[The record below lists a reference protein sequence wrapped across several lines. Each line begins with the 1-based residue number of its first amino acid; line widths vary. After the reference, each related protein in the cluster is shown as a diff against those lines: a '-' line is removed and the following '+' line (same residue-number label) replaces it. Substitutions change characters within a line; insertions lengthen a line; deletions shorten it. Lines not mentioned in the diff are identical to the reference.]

1 MNIKF
6 AIVIDNKVIYNFFQE
21 RAFNVD
27 YTVKKDKNMKKTKV
41 IILSSLFALTF
52 GGILTSCGE
61 NNHGSTESSKQN
73 VGDTDVGL
81 TVSKTEVTLNVG
93 EEETITAS
101 TNDDSLY
108 TLSWTSSNKNVA
120 KVRNGVI
127 TAIAD
132 GEATITVNA
141 RKNKSI
147 TILQSKEIKVV
158 VTSHSITL
166 NETNI
171 TISLSSGTNTYQL
184 SATVNDD
191 NKNVTWSSDHE
202 DIASVSQSGLV
213 TGHKSGKATITV
225 TNGTLSASCVVT
237 VRAND
242 FSFAKEKVIATLG
255 TNLTLELKGTP
266 SADATYSID
275 DETIAS
281 VTNGIVTPKKI
292 GMSTI
297 HLASKEDGVDATCV
311 LIVKETGDA
320 EELMV
325 GKKAIAAQNPT
336 KWVYLCENEEN
347 VQIESTPTIEGG
359 LINVN
364 ILRVGDADG
373 NLKGANY
380 FYLRY
385 QPDATGGYSYK
396 ETLYF
401 YAEKEAKL
409 SINGGS
415 DTDYPAG
422 LNKVELTFDSS
433 DPADQAPTQIKF
445 KCTGKFDILPI
456 FEKTGEV
463 KRLTLSEKKKTLDLA
478 GEKEFTLTARIPGE
492 ENPQIEWSSN
502 NEAVATV
509 ENGKVTALSKGVATI
524 TAISGSFSA
533 SCDVTVID
541 STVEDNRI
549 DLPSGNNATVVK
561 AENRG
566 KWFYFDGKG
575 SKTSERKISQD
586 GKTIDFVIT
595 SNDGGKDAFS
605 YLRYAPKDDGT
616 TTVTYKFAYTGTDT
630 PSVDITGAS
639 AEKKTI
645 GNLITDSEGTYTF
658 DFDSSA
664 TKPFQFKLKAIGSY
678 KVTVGINT
686 VAK

>member
-1 MNIKF
+1 
-6 AIVIDNKVIYNFFQE
+6 
-21 RAFNVD
+21 
-27 YTVKKDKNMKKTKV
+27 MKKTKV

-61 NNHGSTESSKQN
+61 NNPGSTESSKQN

-93 EEETITAS
+93 EEETITAT

-171 TISLSSGTNTYQL
+171 IISLSETNTTYQL

-191 NKNVTWSSDHE
+191 NKNITWSSDHE

-225 TNGTLSASCVVT
+225 TNGTLSASCAVT

-266 SADATYSID
+266 SADATYSIE
-275 DETIAS
+275 DEAIAS
-281 VTNGIVTPKKI
+281 VANGIVTPKKV

-297 HLASKEDGVDATCV
+297 HLVSAADGVDATCV
-311 LIVKETGDA
+311 LIVKETGEA
-320 EELMV
+320 EELMA
-325 GKKAIAAQNPT
+325 GKKEVAAKNPT

-347 VQIESTPTIEGG
+347 VQIESVPTIEGG

-364 ILRVGDADG
+364 ILRVGDAEG
-373 NLKGANY
+373 NLKGPNF

-422 LNKVELTFDSS
+422 LNKIELPFDSS
-433 DPADQAPTQIKF
+433 DPEDKTPTQIKF

-502 NEAVATV
+502 NEAVAKV
-509 ENGKVTALSKGVATI
+509 ENGKVTAVSKGVATI

-541 STVEDNRI
+541 STVEDTRT
-549 DLPSGNNATVVK
+549 DLTSGKNATVLQT
-561 AENRG
+561 ENRG
-566 KWFYFDGKG
+566 KWFYFDGG
-575 SKTSERKISQD
+575 QSKTSERKISQD

-595 SNDGGKDAFS
+595 STNGGDEDFS
-605 YLRYAPKDDGT
+605 SLRYAPKDDGT
-616 TTVTYKFAYTGTDT
+616 TTITYKFAYAGKEI
-630 PSVDITGAS
+630 PSVTISGA
-639 AEKKTI
+639 AADKKTI
-645 GNLITDSEGTYTF
+645 NDLTKEAEGTYTF
-658 DFDSSA
+658 DFDSTA
-664 TKPFQFKLKAIGSY
+664 KAPFQFKLKAVGSY
-678 KVTVGINT
+678 KITVGVST
-686 VAK
+686 VAKVAK

>member
-1 MNIKF
+1 
-6 AIVIDNKVIYNFFQE
+6 
-21 RAFNVD
+21 
-27 YTVKKDKNMKKTKV
+27 MKKTKV

-61 NNHGSTESSKQN
+61 NNPGSTESSKQN

-93 EEETITAS
+93 EEETITAT

-171 TISLSSGTNTYQL
+171 IISLAETNTYQL

-191 NKNVTWSSDHE
+191 NKNITWSSDHE

-213 TGHKSGKATITV
+213 TGYKSGKATITV
-225 TNGTLSASCVVT
+225 TNGTLSASCAVT

-266 SADATYSID
+266 SADATYSIE

-281 VTNGIVTPKKI
+281 VANGIVTPKKV

-297 HLASKEDGVDATCV
+297 HLASAADGVDATCV
-311 LIVKETGDA
+311 LIVKEAGEA

-325 GKKAIAAQNPT
+325 GKKADAAKNPT

-347 VQIESTPTIEGG
+347 VQIESAPTIEGG

-364 ILRVGDADG
+364 ILRVGDAEG
-373 NLKGANY
+373 NLKGSNF

-396 ETLYF
+396 ETLFF

-422 LNKVELTFDSS
+422 LNKVELSFDSS
-433 DPADQAPTQIKF
+433 DPADGAPTQIKF

-502 NEAVATV
+502 NEAVAT
-509 ENGKVTALSKGVATI
+509 I

-541 STVEDNRI
+541 STVEDTRT
-549 DLPSGNNATVVK
+549 DLTSGQNATVVK

-566 KWFYFDGKG
+566 KWFYFDGG
-575 SKTSERKISQD
+575 QSKTSERKISQD

-595 SNDGGKDAFS
+595 STNSGKEDFS

-616 TTVTYKFAYTGTDT
+616 TTITYKFAYVGKEV
-630 PSVDITGAS
+630 PSVTITGAA
-639 AEKKTI
+639 AEGKTVDD
-645 GNLITDSEGTYTF
+645 LTKEAEGTYTF
-658 DFDSSA
+658 DFDSTA
-664 TKPFQFKLKAIGSY
+664 KKPFQFKLKAIGSY
-678 KVTVGINT
+678 KITVGVST
-686 VAK
+686 VAKVAK

>member
-1 MNIKF
+1 
-6 AIVIDNKVIYNFFQE
+6 
-21 RAFNVD
+21 
-27 YTVKKDKNMKKTKV
+27 MKKTKV

-61 NNHGSTESSKQN
+61 NNPGSTESSKQN

-93 EEETITAS
+93 EEETITAT

-108 TLSWTSSNKNVA
+108 TLSWTSSDKNVA

-127 TAIAD
+127 TAIGD

-171 TISLSSGTNTYQL
+171 IISLSETNTYQL

-191 NKNVTWSSDHE
+191 NKNITWSSDHE
-202 DIASVSQSGLV
+202 DIASVSQTGLV

-225 TNGTLSASCVVT
+225 TNGTLSASCAVT

-266 SADATYSID
+266 SADATYSVE

-281 VTNGIVTPKKI
+281 VANGIVTQKKV

-297 HLASKEDGVDATCV
+297 HLASAADGVDATCV
-311 LIVKETGDA
+311 LIVKETGEA

-325 GKKAIAAQNPT
+325 GKKADAAKNPT
-336 KWVYLCENEEN
+336 KWVYLCENDEN
-347 VQIESTPTIEGG
+347 VQIESAPTIEGG

-364 ILRVGDADG
+364 ILRVGDAEG
-373 NLKGANY
+373 NLKGSNF

-422 LNKVELTFDSS
+422 LNKVELSFDSS
-433 DPADQAPTQIKF
+433 DPADSAPTQIKF

-509 ENGKVTALSKGVATI
+509 ENGKVTAKSKGVATI

-541 STVEDNRI
+541 STVEDTRI
-549 DLPSGNNATVVK
+549 DLTSGKNATVLQ

-566 KWFYFDGKG
+566 KWFYFDGG
-575 SKTSERKISQD
+575 QSKTSERKISQD

-595 SNDGGKDAFS
+595 STNGGKEDFS

-616 TTVTYKFAYTGTDT
+616 TTITYKFAYVGKEI
-630 PSVDITGAS
+630 PSVTISHGVPAND
-639 AEKKTI
+639 KTI
-645 GNLITDSEGTYTF
+645 NDLTKEAEGTYTF
-658 DFDSSA
+658 DFDSTA
-664 TKPFQFKLKAIGSY
+664 KKPFQFKLKAIGSY
-678 KVTVGINT
+678 KITVGVST
-686 VAK
+686 LAKVAK